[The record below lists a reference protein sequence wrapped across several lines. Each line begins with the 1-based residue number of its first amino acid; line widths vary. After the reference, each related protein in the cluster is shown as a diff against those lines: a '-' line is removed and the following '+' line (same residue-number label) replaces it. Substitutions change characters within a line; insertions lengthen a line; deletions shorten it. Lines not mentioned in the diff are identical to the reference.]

1 MLYLHK
7 EEKKGNF
14 VAMKKI
20 IALILAAALIF
31 SFAACSRQPANSGEN
46 SQSENSSEESVPEQ
60 PTSIRGVFE
69 DGVYRNACGDFSIFF
84 SESWEFDSDEELAAD
99 SGVTAELLA
108 EGDAEKLFAKTDSVS
123 ELYAYREFDGSV
135 VQIYVNQNLVPAAD
149 YLKMFLSEITAS
161 WTDSGFD
168 IKSGEVRKF
177 SVNGETVPGV
187 SVEAA
192 IAVDGDT
199 VDAHYTAL
207 LREAGDYVYIICAYT
222 FNSVPA
228 ERVLSNIYF
237 SAEAKQ
243 QVDLRRG
250 VVANGVYTND
260 SMGITIAPG
269 DGWTFLS
276 DDEMATL
283 YGISSDLFTEDA
295 AAKLENSSIV
305 YDMYCHNDEGSSIS
319 VNFENINLFA
329 GLILDEKSYLEFS
342 SGNISEQFDET
353 SGIRI
358 VKNEMGEIEIDGKTV
373 PCLYVT
379 LRYEEQGIDIY
390 EALAAQKR
398 GSFFGVVT
406 VSTLSENSLAETAKK
421 ITLE

>member
-1 MLYLHK
+1 MTVYNLYAACYTVYKLNNMI
-7 EEKKGNF
+7 KKGKF
-14 VAMKKI
+14 IVKKATALFMALVFI
-20 IALILAAALIF
+20 ISL
-31 SFAACSRQPANSGEN
+31 AACSKNNNSDGGA
-46 SQSENSSEESVPEQ
+46 SKSDQ
-60 PTSIRGVFE
+60 GVT
-69 DGVYRNACGDFSIFF
+69 
-84 SESWEFDSDEELAAD
+84 SESKES
-99 SGVTAELLA
+99 
-108 EGDAEKLFAKTDSVS
+108 
-123 ELYAYREFDGSV
+123 
-135 VQIYVNQNLVPAAD
+135 
-149 YLKMFLSEITAS
+149 
-161 WTDSGFD
+161 
-168 IKSGEVRKF
+168 
-177 SVNGETVPGV
+177 
-187 SVEAA
+187 
-192 IAVDGDT
+192 
-199 VDAHYTAL
+199 
-207 LREAGDYVYIICAYT
+207 
-222 FNSVPA
+222 NSVA
-228 ERVLSNIYF
+228 EEKVKIS
-237 SAEAKQ
+237 
-243 QVDLRRG
+243 RG

-373 PCLYVT
+373 PCLYVS